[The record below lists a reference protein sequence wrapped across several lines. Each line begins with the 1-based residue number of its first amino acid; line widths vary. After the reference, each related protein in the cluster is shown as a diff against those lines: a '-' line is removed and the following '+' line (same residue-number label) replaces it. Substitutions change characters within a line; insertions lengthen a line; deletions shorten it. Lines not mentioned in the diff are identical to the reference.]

1 MNLKVNTTVLIIAA
15 FLSLTILS
23 AVGMNGGWRAWSHSS
38 SDQNQYKATA
48 EKAPAENFILPVD
61 TPPEDP
67 NAINLHYPIY
77 DRVTDFLTTPN
88 ENSFDLDDPSNINQD
103 IEYDPQS
110 QQYIINE
117 TIGEEFYRDPTY
129 MSFEDFLEY
138 QYKTQEQQ
146 YWQQRSSAAEVLS
159 QKSIIPDVNVN
170 NRLFD
175 RIFGGTK
182 VDIRPQGNIDLTFG
196 GNYQNILNPTLTK
209 RQRKQG
215 GFNFD
220 MNIQMNV
227 LAKIGDKLK
236 MNVNYNTQ
244 SNFNFEN
251 QVKLEYT
258 GYQDEVIKKI
268 EAGNISL
275 PLKGS
280 LITGS
285 QSLFG
290 LKTQLQFGRLT
301 VTSVISQQQSQT
313 QSLTVQGG
321 AQQQTFRITSDQYD
335 ENRNY
340 YLAQYFRDHYNQA
353 LSTIP
358 IINSQVSITKI
369 EVWVTNKTG
378 ATTNVRDI
386 VAFQDLGEMT
396 PFSPLVHNTNPSNI
410 LPYGYSPLI
419 SGIDLNS
426 NDLYPNLTNDPN
438 LNGARYLDNTLQ
450 TLTTYGFIPVQ
461 DFEKTYARK
470 LATNE
475 YTFDPRIGWVMLNSQ
490 LQPDDVLA
498 VAYQYTVNGQLYQV
512 GEFAEDVPPSAD
524 TAKVLFLKML
534 KSTSTRPK
542 LPLWDLQ
549 MKNVYSLGAYQ
560 INPDDFFLDI
570 YYLDPGGGE
579 KRYIPADNLN
589 GTPLISV
596 LGLDRLNNNQ
606 DPQPD
611 GVFDFLSGITI
622 IPANGKVIFPVVEPF
637 GKDLKSKF
645 SNPAIGQQYVY
656 QQLYD
661 STKTIAEQF
670 PQYNRYVLQGTYKSS
685 VSSEISLGAFNVPQ
699 GSVTVTAGG
708 QKLAENVDYTVDYN
722 LGRVRILN
730 QGLLNSGVPINVA
743 FENNALFSF
752 QTKTLFGARF
762 DYYINDHFTIGG
774 TVIKLWERPYT
785 TKLNVGYDPI
795 NNSIYGLDGSYT
807 SEVPLITRIVNALP
821 LIDTK
826 EKSSITVS
834 AEGARL
840 QPGHSKT
847 IGKEGVIYIDDF
859 EGTQTTYD
867 LRFPFISWKL
877 ASTPQDYS
885 GGLFPEATHVNS
897 WDYGFNRAKLSWY
910 NIDPFFWRNTAPE
923 GIRGNASEQNN
934 FYTRQ
939 ILQKEIFP
947 AKAQDGQY
955 DPLNQIENTFDLR
968 YEPMRRGPYNFDT
981 TGLIVLKDGN
991 IGFDTASAANITKRW
1006 GGIQRSID
1014 QTDFEQA
1021 NIEYIQLWVLD
1032 PFLYDVN
1039 SAGGDLYIDLGNISE
1054 DVLKDSKFFYEN
1066 GLSPSGDISIENE
1079 SIWGYSPKIPPITNA
1094 FDNDPNARQWQDVG
1108 YDGLRD
1114 VSVTPG
1120 TGDEQRFFTRYLT
1133 ALQTIYGA
1141 NSPIYQAALSDPCY
1155 DDYKY
1160 FDDAT
1165 YNSAQTGILDRYQRY
1180 NNPENNS
1187 PISSTTQVISS
1198 AATNQPE
1205 SEDLNNDNTITENE
1219 EYFQYK
1225 VHISPGGLGN
1235 VGQNFVTDQITYA
1248 IPPDPDNNFTPGT
1261 ERWIQIKIPISSY
1274 EKRVGSIEDFKS
1286 IRFVR
1291 MYLTGFDTT
1300 VIMRFARVELVR
1312 NQWRKYLFSLEQPGE
1327 YIPGDNSGN
1336 TYFNVTS
1343 VSLEENSQRQPVNYV
1358 LPPGIQREQI
1368 VGQIG
1373 TQFQNE
1379 QSLSVQICNLPNGDA
1394 RAVYKNINLDLRQYQ
1409 HLQLFVHAE
1418 AVEGQGLLNNGDLN
1432 AFIRLGSDF
1441 TNNFYEYEIPLSVT
1455 PPGDYNPNSIT
1466 DRGIVWPAINN
1477 FDIVLSELVATK
1489 QARNAAGFPVN
1500 KPYTINLVNGTNI
1513 TIVGNPDLGIVVTA
1527 MLGVRNP
1534 TAGGADDDGNPK
1546 CAEIWYDELRLS
1558 GFTENGG
1565 NAAIARTEIKLADL
1579 GNIALAGSFHTIG
1592 FGQIEQKLNERFKDN
1607 FYAYDA
1613 TTTLALGKFFPK
1625 KLGLQ
1630 LPMYAG
1636 ISKQISNPQYDPY
1649 DHDILLADKLDLIT
1663 DPQARNEARK
1673 AAQTY
1678 VAIGSINFSNV
1689 RIQPLNKNSKI
1700 RIYSPQ
1706 NLNLTY
1712 AYTRTFSHTPIISAN
1727 LLQNHH
1733 AELGYAFPGKS
1744 KFITPFEKLIPSKSK
1759 YLKIIRDIN
1768 FNFLPTNLS
1777 FRTAMDRQFGE
1788 LFLRPLTQDEIIIP
1802 TYNKYWTWDR
1812 YEGFKFDISKGLN
1825 LDFNA
1830 ATRTRID
1837 EPDGRINTSEK
1848 KDSVWKNIK
1857 QLGRTTNYTHSANV
1871 NYTLPINKI
1880 PILDWTQVTARYGSN
1895 YTWFTGPLVL
1905 DTASQRIILSPL
1917 GNSISNNQNISLNG
1931 DLNIRNL
1938 YNKVKFLK
1946 RYDTNVPHPK
1956 EKSSLAQKQKE
1967 NAEKDKKPADQ
1978 EADAKN
1984 AKSKTKAIG
1993 PEAFFIRLPLM
2004 LKRVSA
2010 TYTEAHSTTLPGYL
2024 PKPKF
2029 IGQDFTRRSPGWGFI
2044 FGYQPDSNWLND
2056 AATKGW
2062 ISSDTTLNYLFV
2074 QTTQKQMNLKA
2085 TFEPFR
2091 DFNIDVNFSRTNGSN
2106 LSEYFK
2112 KPTANSPFRHLSR
2125 TEYGNFTMSYVAIK
2139 TSFVPIQPNQFSATF
2154 LQFQEYREIISQ
2166 RLQATNSQNSQGAFN
2181 DLFPQYRDGYGPYS
2195 QDVLIP
2201 AFLAAYT
2208 GKDPNQVDL
2217 GLPFN
2222 KLPLPNWR
2230 VQYNGVTKMT
2240 WAKKIWTSVN
2250 ISHSYTSTLAIGS
2263 FTSSL
2268 NFRGQG
2274 PSQPSF
2280 QDPTSNNFVSFYDI
2294 PVIAISEQFAPLL
2307 GIDMTWKNSLTTKVE
2322 YKRARN
2328 LSFSFFDYQLTE
2340 ARTSEFTGGIGYK
2353 FRRVPIPFKI
2363 KGKKKTLKNDL
2374 NFQMNVSYTDNTI
2387 YSQKL
2392 DQDVASQPTSGTET
2406 ISFSPA
2412 VDYTVN
2418 GRLNVRVFF
2427 DKRIT
2432 NPKIS
2437 SSYPIRYT
2445 DGGVTLRFTLGQ

>member
-1 MNLKVNTTVLIIAA
+1 M
-15 FLSLTILS
+15 SLTILS
-23 AVGMNGGWRAWSHSS
+23 AVGMNGGWRTSSRSSSSSSS
-38 SDQNQYKATA
+38 SDQNQDEARSENKPAT
-48 EKAPAENFILPVD
+48 ESFILPVD
-61 TPPEDP
+61 SPPENP
-67 NAINLHYPIY
+67 NAVNLHYPIY

-88 ENSFDLDDPSNINQD
+88 ENSFDLHDPSNINQD
-103 IEYDPQS
+103 IQYDPQS

-117 TIGEEFYRDPTY
+117 TIGNDFYRDPTY
-129 MSFEDFLEY
+129 MSFEDFLNY
-138 QYKTQEQQ
+138 QYKTQEEQ
-146 YWQQRSSAAEVLS
+146 YWQQRSSAAEILS
-159 QKSIIPDVNVN
+159 QKSIIPNVDVNS
-170 NRLFD
+170 RLFD

-244 SNFNFEN
+244 SNFSFEN

-301 VTSVISQQQSQT
+301 VTTAISQQQSQT

-321 AQQQTFRITSDQYD
+321 AQQQTFRITCDQYD
-335 ENRNY
+335 ENRDY
-340 YLAQYFRDHYNQA
+340 YLAQYFRDNYNKA

-358 IINSQVSITKI
+358 IVNSQVNITKI

-386 VAFQDLGEMT
+386 VAFQDLGEVT
-396 PFSPLVHNTNPSNI
+396 PYSPNVHNTNPSNV
-410 LPYGYSPLI
+410 LPYGYAPLTL
-419 SGIDLNS
+419 GVDLNS
-426 NDLYPNLTNDPN
+426 NDLYPNLINNPN
-438 LNGARYLDNTLQ
+438 LKQARNLDNALQ
-450 TLTTYGFIPVQ
+450 TLTTFGFVPVQ

-475 YTFDPRIGWVMLNSQ
+475 YTFDPRLGWVMLNSQ

-498 VAYQYTVNGQLYQV
+498 VAYQYTVNGQLFQV

-542 LPLWDLQ
+542 LPLWELQ

-560 INPDDFFLDI
+560 VNPDDFFLDI

-622 IPANGKVIFPVVEPF
+622 VPSNGKVIFPVVEPF

-699 GSVTVTAGG
+699 GSVIVTAGG
-708 QKLAENVDYTVDYN
+708 QKLVENVDYTVDYN

-752 QTKTLFGARF
+752 QTKTLFGLRL

-774 TVIKLWERPYT
+774 TLLKLWERPYT

-795 NNSIYGLDGSYT
+795 NNAIFGLDGSYT
-807 SEVPLITRIVNALP
+807 SEVPLITRLVNALP

-840 QPGHSKT
+840 QPGHSKA
-847 IGKEGVIYIDDF
+847 IGEDGVIYIDDF

-885 GGLFPEATHVNS
+885 GGLFPEATHINS

-910 NIDPFFWRNTAPE
+910 NIDPFFWSNVSAPDGIKDNPEQQNT
-923 GIRGNASEQNN
+923 
-934 FYTRQ
+934 FYSRQ
-939 ILQKEIFP
+939 VLQTEIFP
-947 AKAQDGQY
+947 AKDNNPNN
-955 DPLNQIENTFDLR
+955 PLDQIENTFDIR
-968 YEPMRRGPYNFDT
+968 YQPMRRGPYNFDT
-981 TGLIVLKDGN
+981 TGLLVLKDGS
-991 IGFDTASAANITKRW
+991 IGFDTSSSANITKRW
-1006 GGIQRSID
+1006 AGIQRSID

-1032 PFLYDVN
+1032 PFLYDNN

-1066 GLSPSGDISIENE
+1066 GLSSIGDTTIENK
-1079 SIWGYSPKIPPITNA
+1079 STWGFSPKIPPITNA

-1114 VSVTPG
+1114 VSTAEN
-1120 TGDEQRFFTRYLT
+1120 TGDEQHFFKRYLT
-1133 ALQTIYGA
+1133 ALQTIYGV
-1141 NSPIYQAALSDPCY
+1141 NSPVYQAALNDPCY

-1160 FDDAT
+1160 FDDGT
-1165 YNSAQTGILDRYQRY
+1165 YNDAQTGILDRYQKY

-1187 PISSTTQVISS
+1187 PISTSNDIISS

-1235 VGQNFVTDQITYA
+1235 VGQNFVTDRIDYP
-1248 IPPDPDNNFTPGT
+1248 IPPDPDNGFTPGT

-1274 EKRVGSIEDFKS
+1274 EKKVGSIEDFKS

-1291 MYLTGFDTT
+1291 MYMTGFDTT
-1300 VIMRFARVELVR
+1300 VIMRFARMELVR

-1327 YIPGDNSGN
+1327 YIPGDNGGN

-1343 VSLEENSQRQPVNYV
+1343 VSLEENSSREPVNYV

-1368 VGQIG
+1368 VGQVG
-1373 TQFQNE
+1373 TTFQNE
-1379 QSLSVQICNLPNGDA
+1379 QSLSVQICNLKNGDA
-1394 RAVYKNINLDLRQYQ
+1394 RAVYKNINLDLRQYE
-1409 HLQLFVHAE
+1409 HLKLFVHAE
-1418 AVEGQGLLNNGDLN
+1418 AVEGNTLNDGDLT
-1432 AFIRLGSDF
+1432 AFLRLGSDF

-1455 PPGDYNPNSIT
+1455 PPGDYNPNST
-1466 DRGIVWPAINN
+1466 TERGIVWPAANS
-1477 FDIVLSELVATK
+1477 FDIILKDLVSAKEL
-1489 QARNAAGFPVN
+1489 RNVGGFPVN
-1500 KPYTINLVNGTNI
+1500 KPFKYVNADGATI

-1534 TAGGADDDGNPK
+1534 KAGLPDDDGNPK
-1546 CAEIWYDELRLS
+1546 CAEIWFDELRLS
-1558 GFTENGG
+1558 GFIENGG
-1565 NAAIARTEIKLADL
+1565 DAAIARMEIKLADL
-1579 GNIALAGSFHTIG
+1579 GNIALAGSLHTIG
-1592 FGQIEQKLNERFKDN
+1592 FGQLEQKLNERFKDN
-1607 FYAYDA
+1607 FNAYDA
-1613 TTTLALGKFFPK
+1613 NTTLALGKFFPK

-1630 LPMYAG
+1630 LPVYAG
-1636 ISKQISNPQYDPY
+1636 ISKQISTPQYDPY
-1649 DHDILLADKLDLIT
+1649 DHDILLKDKLDLIT
-1663 DPQARNEARK
+1663 DPQARSEAKK

-1678 VAIGSINFSNV
+1678 VSIGSINFSNV
-1689 RIQPLNKNSKI
+1689 RIQPAGKNSKVH
-1700 RIYSPQ
+1700 IYSPQ

-1712 AYTRTFSHTPIISAN
+1712 AYTRTFSHTPIISSN

-1733 AELGYAFPGKS
+1733 VELGYAFPGKS
-1744 KFITPFEKLIPSKSK
+1744 RFIAPFEKIIPSKSK

-1802 TYNKYWTWDR
+1802 TYNKFWTWDR

-1825 LDFNA
+1825 FDFNA

-1837 EPDGRINTSEK
+1837 EPEGRINTTEK

-1857 QLGRTTNYTHSANV
+1857 DLGRTTNYTHSANL
-1871 NYTLPINKI
+1871 NYTVPLSKI
-1880 PILDWTQVTARYGSN
+1880 PILDWTQVTARYGAGYS
-1895 YTWFTGPLVL
+1895 WLTGPLVL
-1905 DTASQRIILSPL
+1905 DSPTQRIILSPL
-1917 GNSISNNQNISLNG
+1917 GNTITNSQNISLNG
-1931 DLNIRNL
+1931 DLNFRNL

-1946 RYDTNVPHPK
+1946 RYDTNAPPPK
-1956 EKSSLAQKQKE
+1956 GKTTPAK
-1967 NAEKDKKPADQ
+1967 NAKDNAAEDQ
-1978 EADAKN
+1978 SQPDQAKN
-1984 AKSKTKAIG
+1984 AKSKTKSIG
-1993 PEAFFIRLPLM
+1993 AEAFFIRLPLM

-2010 TYTEAHSTTLPGYL
+2010 TYTEAHGTALPGYL

-2029 IGQDFTRRSPGWGFI
+2029 LGQDFTRNSPGWGFI

-2056 AATKGW
+2056 AARKGW
-2062 ISSDTTLNYLFV
+2062 ISADTTLNYMFV
-2074 QTTQKQMNLKA
+2074 QTTLKQTNVKG

-2091 DFNIDVNFSRTNGSN
+2091 DFNIDINFSKSTGDN

-2112 KPTANSPFRHLSR
+2112 KPTASSPFEHLSR
-2125 TEYGNFTMSYVAIK
+2125 TEYGSLTMSYITIK
-2139 TSFVPIQPNQFSATF
+2139 TTFVPIKPNQFSETF
-2154 LQFQEYREIISQ
+2154 LQFQEYRKTISE
-2166 RLQATNSQNSQGAFN
+2166 RLQAINSQNSQGIFS
-2181 DLFPQYRDGYGPYS
+2181 DSLPQYRDGYGPYS

-2201 AFLAAYT
+2201 AFLAAYS
-2208 GKDPNQVDL
+2208 GKDPNQVSL

-2222 KLPLPNWR
+2222 KIPLPNWR
-2230 VQYNGVTKMT
+2230 VQYNGLTKMT

-2250 ISHSYTSTLAIGS
+2250 ISHGYTSTLS
-2263 FTSSL
+2263 FSTFTSSL
-2268 NFRGQG
+2268 NFEGQT
-2274 PSQPSF
+2274 PFQPSF
-2280 QDPTSNNFVSFYDI
+2280 RDPTSNNFVSFYDI
-2294 PVIAISEQFAPLL
+2294 PVVTISEQFSPLL
-2307 GIDMTWKNSLTTKVE
+2307 GIDMTWKNSLTTKLE

-2328 LSFSFFDYQLTE
+2328 LSFSFLDYQLTE
-2340 ARTSEFTGGIGYK
+2340 SRTSEFTAGLGYK
-2353 FRRVPIPFKI
+2353 FRHVPIPFKI
-2363 KGKKKTLKNDL
+2363 NGKKKTLKNDL
-2374 NFQMNVSYTDNTI
+2374 NCQLNVSYTDNTV

-2406 ISFSPA
+2406 ITISPA

-2437 SSYPIRYT
+2437 TSYPIRYT